1 VLVRGCK
8 FEWETESESPDG
20 CPRCGEW
27 RTVEIGR
34 CYECP
39 LTALDEEMDSSRGR
53 LIGRAFHK
61 LNLMKAGVRYGPDD
75 LTAEE
80 AYVIEMIEL
89 EKPVAGLSMEA
100 NRGA

>member
-1 VLVRGCK
+1 M
-8 FEWETESESPDG
+8 
-20 CPRCGEW
+20 
-27 RTVEIGR
+27 EIDR

-39 LTALDEEMDSSRGR
+39 LTALDEEMCSSRGS

-61 LNLMKAGVRYGPDD
+61 LNLMKAGVRYGPND

-89 EKPVAGLSMEA
+89 EKPVSGLSLMGGS
-100 NRGA
+100 NGA